1 MKVEKVRELGD
12 EELENKL
19 RDLSEEIFR
28 TRIQKETGQ
37 LDQSGKVRSLRRDMA
52 RAKTVA
58 RERELAKSRA

>member
-1 MKVEKVRELGD
+1 MKVKKVRELGD

>member
-1 MKVEKVRELGD
+1 MDVKKVRELGD

-52 RAKTVA
+52 RAKTVV

>member
-12 EELENKL
+12 EELESKL
-19 RDLSEEIFR
+19 RVLSEEIFR

-37 LDQSGKVRSLRRDMA
+37 LDQSDKVRSLRRDLA

-58 RERELAKSRA
+58 RERELEKSRA

>member
-12 EELENKL
+12 EELESKL

-37 LDQSGKVRSLRRDMA
+37 LDQSGKVRSLRRDLA

-58 RERELAKSRA
+58 RERELEKSRA